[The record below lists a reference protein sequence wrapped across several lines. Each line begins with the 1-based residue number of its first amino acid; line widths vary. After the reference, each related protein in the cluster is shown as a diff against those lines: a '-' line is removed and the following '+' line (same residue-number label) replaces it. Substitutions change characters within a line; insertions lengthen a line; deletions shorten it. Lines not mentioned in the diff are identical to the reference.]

1 MGPEIYEHRCKER
14 TSGYSH
20 DGKYNIVSECRM
32 KNPVHGEW
40 VDGIIYQDINDKSKL
55 FVRDKKEFFKKLKIV
70 KHES

>member
-1 MGPEIYEHRCKER
+1 MEKVIYEHRFKES

-20 DGKYNIVSECRM
+20 DGKYAVVSECRM

-40 VDGIIYQDINDKSKL
+40 IDGIIYQDIDDESKL
-55 FVRDKKEFFKKLKIV
+55 FVRDKKDFFKKFKIV